1 MSFVQPKKPEFV
13 RPWLTPVA
21 TLAESV
27 HKRIVYPSDCEDCG
41 IVQVAWRGPECTKEN
56 FKLTACSVLLRYL
69 SETSVSPLQ
78 REMVEISDPFASVV
92 SYNLV
97 ENLTSSLY
105 LLFENVPVAKIDSVY
120 DKMVSVLT
128 NIADGGEKLDMN
140 RMQNIIERCILE
152 YFSNLESNA
161 HEALA
166 FTAIADALYGE
177 TNEDVSGK
185 FIPTT
190 NNIILSINNNV
201 FPCIWT

>member
-1 MSFVQPKKPEFV
+1 M
-13 RPWLTPVA
+13 TPVA
-21 TLAESV
+21 ILAESV
-27 HKRIVYPSDCEDCG
+27 HKRIEYPSDCEDCG

-56 FKLTACSVLLRYL
+56 FRLTACSVLLRYL

-92 SYNLV
+92 SYNLI
-97 ENLTSSLY
+97 ENLTSSLH
-105 LLFENVPVAKIDSVY
+105 LLFENVPVAKVDLVY

-177 TNEDVSGK
+177 TNEDVSRK

-190 NNIILSINNNV
+190 NYCIILLIIKRNRIFLSLV
-201 FPCIWT
+201 LV

>member
-1 MSFVQPKKPEFV
+1 MQPKKPEFV

-21 TLAESV
+21 PLAKSV

-41 IVQVAWRGPECTKEN
+41 MVQVAWRGPNCTQDN
-56 FKLTACSVLLRYL
+56 FKLTACSVLLRYV

-78 REMVEISDPFASVV
+78 REMVETSDPFASVV
-92 SYNLV
+92 SYNLI
-97 ENLTSSLY
+97 ENSTSALY
-105 LLFENVPVAKIDSVY
+105 LLFENVPMTKIDLVY
-120 DKMVSVLT
+120 DKMVAVLK

-166 FTAIADALYGE
+166 FTAIADALYGIN
-177 TNEDVSGK
+177 NEDVSQ
-185 FIPTT
+185 IMVY
-190 NNIILSINNNV
+190 NIFQSKETQK
-201 FPCIWT
+201 CIYFRFDLV